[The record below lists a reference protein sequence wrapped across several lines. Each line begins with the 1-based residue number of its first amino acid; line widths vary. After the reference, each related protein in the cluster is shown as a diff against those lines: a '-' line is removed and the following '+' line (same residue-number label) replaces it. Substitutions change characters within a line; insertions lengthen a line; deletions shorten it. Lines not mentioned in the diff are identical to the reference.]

1 MDVEYELGRDMHS
14 TRDGVIAIVL
24 GTSLA
29 ACSPTSDANFT
40 KAAQC
45 VDIPDGQF
53 FQFVDGKLV
62 AMSTQED
69 QTGEQPIISAQRIG
83 RSLVGQGFP
92 WLTVAWDGQTATIG
106 GLAPNEASRIDGFR
120 NAKDAFEKDPK
131 IGANVQQVVDRIEV
145 RVRSEA
151 VAAILD
157 DAFAAMGIG
166 WLEADVKSQVV
177 VLHGTAPDLAA
188 KQDAYRAAL
197 NAISIQLN
205 DDDTKFVAVDAIRV
219 AGEVEPVGEVLLTL
233 DTSPSVIA
241 CDNAFFETMDEQ
253 SITFVEGEAIVDNSN
268 KPLMDALK
276 AVAHLCRGYE
286 IEIRQHATAPSD
298 TVDVLEL
305 SQNRAS
311 DIRDQL
317 SIFGERDFI
326 IARGFGAA
334 NPLDA
339 SNTQEARA
347 RNQRTEFMVRER
359 AD

>member
-1 MDVEYELGRDMHS
+1 MHS
-14 TRDGVIAIVL
+14 TRNSVIAMVI
-24 GTSLA
+24 GAGLA

-45 VDIPDGQF
+45 VDIPDGQY

-62 AMSTQED
+62 AMSTQEESA
-69 QTGEQPIISAQRIG
+69 GEQPIITAQRIG
-83 RSLVGQGFP
+83 RSLAGQGFP

-106 GLAPNEASRIDGFR
+106 GLAPTEASRIDGFR
-120 NAKDAFEKDPK
+120 NAKDAFEKDPA
-131 IGANVQQVVDRIEV
+131 IGASVLQVINNIEV
-145 RVRSEA
+145 RVRADA

-166 WLEADVKSQVV
+166 WLDADVKSQVV
-177 VLHGTAPDLAA
+177 VLHGTAPDPAS
-188 KQDAYRAAL
+188 KQEAYRAAL

-205 DDDTKFVAVDAIRV
+205 NDETKYVAVDAITV
-219 AGEVEPVGEVLLTL
+219 SGQAEPVGEALLTL
-233 DTSPSVIA
+233 DIAPSVIA
-241 CDNAFFETMDEQ
+241 CDNAFFETMDDQ

-268 KPLMDALK
+268 KPLMDALRG
-276 AVAHLCRGYE
+276 VAHLCRSYE
-286 IEIRQHATAPSD
+286 IEIRQHAAGPSD
-298 TVDVLEL
+298 AVDVLEL

-317 SIFGERDFI
+317 SLFGDRDFI
-326 IARGFGAA
+326 VARGFGAT

-339 SNTQEARA
+339 SDTPEARA

-359 AD
+359 SD